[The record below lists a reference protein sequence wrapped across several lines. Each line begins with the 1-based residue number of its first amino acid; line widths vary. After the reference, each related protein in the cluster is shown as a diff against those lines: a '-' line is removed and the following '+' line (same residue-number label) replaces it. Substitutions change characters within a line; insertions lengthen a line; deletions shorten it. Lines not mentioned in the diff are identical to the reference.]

1 MRGSPTAV
9 TVLSAAPDVARC
21 EVLWKGKTGVGGL
34 RSAACGE
41 MMRLEIICRDAFGNS
56 AVPSTH
62 SSLKFG
68 FGLVETPSNEGKK
81 PLKLE
86 GNDEPLPCMHVLNTA
101 PPLPHRQEAVE
112 AQGGDG
118 GTHRRGSEQEGA
130 EPDEAG
136 VCH

>member
-1 MRGSPTAV
+1 VRGSPTAV

-56 AVPSTH
+56 AVPSTQ

-68 FGLVETPSNEGKK
+68 FGLVETPSNEGKHSAGAVIA
-81 PLKLE
+81 PLIATD
-86 GNDEPLPCMHVLNTA
+86 GV
-101 PPLPHRQEAVE
+101 PHRRDSIERRQEAVE
-112 AQGGDG
+112 A
-118 GTHRRGSEQEGA
+118 RGR
-130 EPDEAG
+130 
-136 VCH
+136 

>member
-1 MRGSPTAV
+1 MPVPQVRGSPTAV

-56 AVPSTH
+56 AVPSTQ

-81 PLKLE
+81 PLKLKGE
-86 GNDEPLPCMHVLNTA
+86 TEAHTDADPNKKA
-101 PPLPHRQEAVE
+101 PSLMKQ
-112 AQGGDG
+112 
-118 GTHRRGSEQEGA
+118 
-130 EPDEAG
+130 
-136 VCH
+136 VCATECR